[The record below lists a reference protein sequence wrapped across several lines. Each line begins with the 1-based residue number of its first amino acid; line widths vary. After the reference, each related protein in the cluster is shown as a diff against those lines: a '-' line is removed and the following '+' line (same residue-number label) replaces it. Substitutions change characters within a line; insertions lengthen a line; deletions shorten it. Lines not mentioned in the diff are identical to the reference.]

1 MRKKL
6 TSLFLTSLLVLGMVV
21 SSGCMA
27 HTHVVGNGAQ
37 MGSIEEARQ
46 WYILWGLVPIN
57 DVDSSDMAA
66 GADDYT
72 IATEITPIDFVINIF
87 TSFIT
92 VYSRTVTVTQ

>member
-1 MRKKL
+1 MRTRL
-6 TSLFLTSLLVLGMVV
+6 TSLTLSVLMLFAVAV

-27 HTHVVGNGAQ
+27 HTHVVGDGANS
-37 MGSIEEARQ
+37 GVTDEARQ

-57 DVDSSDMAA
+57 DVDTNQMAA
-66 GADDYT
+66 GQDDYT
-72 IATEITPIDFVINIF
+72 IETEITPLDFVINIF